1 MAVVQM
7 RASPIVLYHNS
18 THHWPLYKQTS
29 IAPQGPSFENNSQTF
44 IYQQGFL
51 CLGEYRRIPKRTP
64 LKLNAISTRH
74 AQEKWL
80 TLTWGIP
87 PTLTCLRKQPTFRD
101 TTTVFCTKR
110 RLRKEQSRCF

>member
-44 IYQQGFL
+44 IYQQVFFVSQSI
-51 CLGEYRRIPKRTP
+51 GEFRKELPSNLTP
-64 LKLNAISTRH
+64 LV
-74 AQEKWL
+74 
-80 TLTWGIP
+80 
-87 PTLTCLRKQPTFRD
+87 RD
-101 TTTVFCTKR
+101 TLR
-110 RLRKEQSRCF
+110 RNG

>member
-18 THHWPLYKQTS
+18 THHWPLCKQTS

-51 CLGEYRRIPKRTP
+51 RLGEYRRIPKRTP

-87 PTLTCLRKQPTFRD
+87 PTLNTTCLRKQPTFRD
-101 TTTVFCTKR
+101 VTTGFPAK
-110 RLRKEQSRCF
+110 

>member
-18 THHWPLYKQTS
+18 THHWPLCKQTS

-87 PTLTCLRKQPTFRD
+87 PTLNNV
-101 TTTVFCTKR
+101 TVFVPREWLAAKS
-110 RLRKEQSRCF
+110 LFV